1 MSVINTISQT
11 ASNDVKVERAIKGML
26 IVPAIIIVFHL
37 LIVAGIIPYTIV
49 WGGRLNST
57 AEMLQFEAISIGIN
71 LMVLAAFAA
80 EGGWIRKLLPYNLKT
95 ILLWGLFGLF
105 VANTV
110 ANLFSVTSFEKIL
123 FTPITFLFALWT
135 YRVIQHR
142 QQISS

>member
-71 LMVLAAFAA
+71 LMVLAVFAA
-80 EGGWIRKLLPYNLKT
+80 EGGWIRKLLPHNLKAV
-95 ILLWGLFGLF
+95 LLWGLFGLF

-110 ANLFSVTSFEKIL
+110 ANLFSVTSFEKIV
-123 FTPITFLFALWT
+123 FTPITFLFAHWT